1 MYFRSYSVVLQMCG
15 FRSVNVG
22 VLGVFVGRFRS
33 VHWVF
38 TERSQRIGSLY
49 VTFSSFKS
57 MVFAIQKYGFW
68 RTKVW
73 FLQCKKWVFGI
84 RIQGYCKT
92 LMYK

>member
-1 MYFRSYSVVLQMCG
+1 M
-15 FRSVNVG
+15 NVG

-38 TERSQRIGSLY
+38 TERSQRIDSLY

-73 FLQCKKWVFGI
+73 FLAYKSMVFAMQEVGFWNSNTGLL
-84 RIQGYCKT
+84 QNVDV
-92 LMYK
+92 